1 MTLRTLISFDAL
13 QLTANL
19 TPPTS
24 LAYGGSNW
32 LQQNFGQPGTVM
44 TGTTAGAPTLLN
56 AGWLGLGPNSNASTF
71 TAYVVSLADLNLLQ
85 NGATQAWIG
94 FRTFSQVAATP
105 ACSVVGMCASP
116 VLPATITSM
125 LTEAQLARQLLTL
138 AGAQYVEVMID
149 TAALSYTTY
158 VNGIQVATGSIPTGM
173 QYIIFGGQIYST
185 GGGQFFRDFYFLD
198 VDSTKPNA
206 RLGPITSTP
215 LLPATGSTVPNY
227 VDYIGSLA
235 GNASISTAQAKF
247 GAASLLPSNATA
259 SAVSFPD
266 SPQLRAT
273 GTTDWTIEAWVY
285 NTSSGQT
292 GVVFAKDINSTF
304 SAHLTYAAGNWQLLT
319 DGSALAMNVASGMA
333 LNTWVHVAL
342 VRSGNVW
349 TLYQNGVAL
358 GTAPGA
364 TFGNNANP
372 FLIGN
377 WGGANAPWLG
387 YIDEVRV
394 SNVARYTA
402 AFTPP
407 VAAFQSDANTM
418 LLAHLD
424 SVLGIAIPDYGGNM
438 PSVFN
443 VAYGASAS
451 MSPYMQNAPTND
463 PMTLSFAPVVAINQK
478 VVAMQYKLAAQV
490 PFAINLQAKLVQGG
504 SQKGLPTYQ
513 FPDTQ
518 PAYARDL
525 AGIQALA
532 PDGTAWTAAS
542 IAATNLALTP
552 QSQTVGS

>member
-1 MTLRTLISFDAL
+1 MTLRTLISFDGL
-13 QLTANL
+13 QLIGNFNL
-19 TPPTS
+19 S
-24 LAYGGSNW
+24 QSVAYGGNNA
-32 LQQNFGQPGTVM
+32 LQQYYGQPGTIM
-44 TGTTAGAPTLLN
+44 STASPNPASI
-56 AGWLGLGPNSNASTF
+56 AASSGWLSLGASGTNVLSGYAISF
-71 TAYVVSLADLNLLQ
+71 ADLNLFQ

-94 FRTFSQVAATP
+94 CRTYANNVATP
-105 ACSVVGMCASP
+105 ACNVVGLCATP
-116 VLPATITSM
+116 VLPGAITPL
-125 LTEAQLARQLLTL
+125 LTEAQLNRTVGIAN
-138 AGAQYVEVMID
+138 AQYVETFFDM
-149 TAALSYTTY
+149 TALTYTSY
-158 VNGIQVATGSIPTGM
+158 VNGIQVATGTFPAGM
-173 QYIIFGGQIYST
+173 QYVMFGGQIYNSI
-185 GGGQFFRDFYFLD
+185 GGQFFRDFYFLD

-215 LLPATGSTVPNY
+215 LLPAAGSTVPNY
-227 VDYIGSLA
+227 IDYVGSLT

-285 NTSSGQT
+285 NTSAGQT
-292 GVVFAKDINSTF
+292 GVVFAKDINTIV
-304 SAHLTYAAGNWQLLT
+304 SAHLTYASGNWQLLT
-319 DGSALAMNVASGMA
+319 DGSGLAMNVASGMA

-358 GTAPGA
+358 ATAPGA
-364 TFGNNANP
+364 TFGNNTNP

-377 WGGANAPWLG
+377 WGGNNAPWLG

-407 VAAFQSDANTM
+407 VAAFQADANTM

-424 SVLGIAIPDYGGNM
+424 SALGVSIPDYGGNV

-443 VAYGASAS
+443 VAYGASPA
-451 MSPYMQNAPTND
+451 MTPYMQNAPTND
-463 PMTLSFAPVVAINQK
+463 TITLNFAPVVATNQK

-513 FPDTQ
+513 FPDTL
-518 PAYARDL
+518 PAYGRDL